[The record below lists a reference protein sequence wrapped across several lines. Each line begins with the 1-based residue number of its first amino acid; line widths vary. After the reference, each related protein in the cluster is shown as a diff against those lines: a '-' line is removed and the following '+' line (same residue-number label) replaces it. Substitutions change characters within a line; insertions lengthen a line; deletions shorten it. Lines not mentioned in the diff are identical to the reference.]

1 MTWSTSPLHAICD
14 AEACQRAGW
23 TVFDLACACLGGG
36 AQVLQIRAKTASS
49 RWLFDTVLAAVE
61 RARSANALVIV
72 NDRPDIAWLTAAGG
86 VHVGQDDLAPS
97 LVRSVVGEAS
107 NVGLSTHTVDQVRHA
122 VAEPVSY
129 VAIGP
134 VFGTVSKETGYEAIG
149 LGTVREAAVV
159 ARAKKLPLV
168 AIGGITLERAPAVV
182 EAGADAVAV
191 ISDLLATGNPEA
203 RVKAL
208 LAALG

>member
-1 MTWSTSPLHAICD
+1 MTLSTSPLHAICD

-49 RWLFDTVLAAVE
+49 RWLFDTVLAVVE

-72 NDRPDIAWLTAAGG
+72 NDRPDIAWLTAVGG

>member
-49 RWLFDTVLAAVE
+49 RWLFDTVLAVVE

>member
-1 MTWSTSPLHAICD
+1 MTLSTSPLHAICD

-49 RWLFDTVLAAVE
+49 RWLFDTVLAVVE

-86 VHVGQDDLAPS
+86 VHIGQDDLAPS

-107 NVGLSTHTVDQVRHA
+107 NVGLSTHTVEQVRHA

>member
-49 RWLFDTVLAAVE
+49 RWLFDTVLAVVE

-107 NVGLSTHTVDQVRHA
+107 NVGLSTHAVDQVRHA

>member
-49 RWLFDTVLAAVE
+49 RWLFDTVLAVVE

-97 LVRSVVGEAS
+97 LVRWVVGEAS

>member
-1 MTWSTSPLHAICD
+1 MTLSTSPLHAICD

-49 RWLFDTVLAAVE
+49 RWLFDTVLAVVE

-86 VHVGQDDLAPS
+86 VHIGQDDLAPS
-97 LVRSVVGEAS
+97 LVRSVLGEAS

>member
-1 MTWSTSPLHAICD
+1 MTLSTSPLHAICD

-49 RWLFDTVLAAVE
+49 RWLFDTVLAVVE

-72 NDRPDIAWLTAAGG
+72 NDRPDIAWLTAADG
-86 VHVGQDDLAPS
+86 VHVGQDDLAPA
-97 LVRSVVGEAS
+97 LVRSAVGEAS
-107 NVGLSTHTVDQVRHA
+107 IVGLSTHTVDQVRHA

-134 VFGTVSKETGYEAIG
+134 VFGTFSKETGYEAIG

-182 EAGADAVAV
+182 EAGANAVAV

-208 LAALG
+208 LAALA

>member
-1 MTWSTSPLHAICD
+1 
-14 AEACQRAGW
+14 
-23 TVFDLACACLGGG
+23 VFDLACACLGGG

-49 RWLFDTVLAAVE
+49 RWLFDTVLAVVE